1 MLKSDFP
8 IFKNNPWL
16 IFLDSAA
23 SSQKP
28 KYVIDGVSEF
38 VASSY
43 ANIHRGLYSLSEKSE
58 EAYHHSKELVGEL
71 LNCKASEIIYSYNST
86 YAINLI
92 AQSLVISDVLKTWD
106 MVLLWIR
113 EHHANILPRQI
124 LAERK
129 GFTIEFFT
137 ITDDYEIDRNDFDQ
151 KYSDKVK
158 VVSVSHVSN
167 VTGKIYDVKKIKSKL
182 RDDTFFLVDGS
193 QSVPNFPVDV
203 QDIGCDC
210 LVFTPHKMM
219 AYTGIGVA
227 YLKKEWIKKLVPMI
241 RGWWTIEDV
250 DVERHTLATNS
261 DKFEAGTPNII
272 WAVSL
277 LKALEYIKSIGG
289 MQKIR
294 EHEQQLVHYFMNKLR
309 DPAVNDGAGK
319 WRVESKKI
327 EIIWPM
333 TEEDRVAVFS
343 FIIANNTNFNNIG
356 ETFDAQNIAIRCG
369 GHCAYPLHKRFQ
381 KAGTCRMSAYV
392 YTEESDIDKFFTVLE
407 GLVK

>member
-1 MLKSDFP
+1 MIKKDFP

-16 IFLDSAA
+16 VFLDNAA
-23 SSQKP
+23 STQKP
-28 KYVIDGVSEF
+28 QYVIDGVSEF

-43 ANIHRGLYSLSEKSE
+43 ANIHRWLYSLSEKSE

-86 YAINLI
+86 YWINLI
-92 AQSLVISDVLKTWD
+92 AQSLVISDILNAWD
-106 MVLLWIR
+106 VVLLWIR

-124 LAERK
+124 LAQRK
-129 GFTIEFFT
+129 GFTIEFFN
-137 ITDDYEIDRNDFDQ
+137 IDAQYEIDRKDFDQ

-158 VVSVSHVSN
+158 VVSVAHVSN
-167 VTGKIYDVKKIKSKL
+167 VTGKIYDVKKIRSKL

-210 LVFTPHKMM
+210 LVFTGHKML
-219 AYTGIGVA
+219 AYTWIWA
-227 YLKKEWIKKLVPMI
+227 IYLKKERIKKIVPII

-250 DVERHTLATNS
+250 SIEWHTLAGNS

-277 LKALEYIKSIGG
+277 LKALEYIKSIWG
-289 MQKIR
+289 MKKIW
-294 EHEQQLVHYFMNKLR
+294 EHEQKLVKSFLQKLR
-309 DPAVNDGAGK
+309 DKGRGIRWKDSP
-319 WRVESKKI
+319 I
-327 EIIWPM
+327 EIIWPL
-333 TEEDRVAVFS
+333 TPEDRVAVFS
-343 FIIANNTNFNNIG
+343 FTLSNTTNFNKIG
-356 ETFDAQNIAIRCG
+356 ETFAEANIAIRCG
-369 GHCAYPLHKRFQ
+369 GHCAYPLHKRFK
-381 KAGTCRMSAYV
+381 KAWTCRMSGYIYNDEA
-392 YTEESDIDKFFTVLE
+392 DIKAFFDVLE

>member
-16 IFLDSAA
+16 VFLDSAA

-28 KYVIDGVSEF
+28 QYVIDGVSEF

-58 EAYHHSKELVGEL
+58 EAYHRSKELVGEL
-71 LNCKASEIIYSYNST
+71 INCKASEIIYSYNST

-92 AQSLVISDVLKTWD
+92 AQSLVISDIIKSWD
-106 MVLLWIR
+106 IVLLWVR

-129 GFTIEFFT
+129 GFKIEFFN
-137 ITDDYEIDRNDFDQ
+137 IDENYEIDRNDFDQ
-151 KYSDKVK
+151 KYTDKVK
-158 VVSVSHVSN
+158 VVSVGHVSN

-182 RDDTFFLVDGS
+182 RDDTFFLIDGS

-250 DVERHTLATNS
+250 DITWHTLATNS

-277 LKALEYIKSIGG
+277 LKAIEYIKSIWW
-289 MQKIR
+289 MKKIR
-294 EHEQQLVHYFMNKLR
+294 EHEQQLVKLCL
-309 DPAVNDGAGK
+309 AWFQK
-319 WRVESKKI
+319 FKEKVEI
-327 EIIWPM
+327 LWP
-333 TEEDRVAVFS
+333 TTDRIAVFS
-343 FIIANNTNFNNIG
+343 FILANNSNFNNIG
-356 ETFDAQNIAIRCG
+356 ETFADQNIAIRCG
-369 GHCAYPLHKRFQ
+369 GHCAYPLHKRFK

-392 YTEESDIDKFFTVLE
+392 YNDEADIDAFFTVLE

>member
-1 MLKSDFP
+1 MLKKDFP

-16 IFLDSAA
+16 IFLDNAA

-28 KYVIDGVSEF
+28 QYVIDGVSEF
-38 VASSY
+38 VANDY

-71 LNCKASEIIYSYNST
+71 LNGKASEIIYSYNST

-106 MVLLWIR
+106 VVLLWIR
-113 EHHANILPRQI
+113 EHHANILPWQI

-129 GFTIEFFT
+129 WFTIEFFN
-137 ITDDYEIDRNDFDQ
+137 IQDDYDIDRNDFDK
-151 KYSDKVK
+151 KYTNKVK
-158 VVSVSHVSN
+158 VVSVAHVSN

-210 LVFTPHKMM
+210 LIFTWHKMM
-219 AYTGIGVA
+219 AYTGIWVI
-227 YLKKEWIKKLVPMI
+227 YLKKEWIKTLVPMI
-241 RGWWTIEDV
+241 RGGWTIEDV
-250 DVERHTLATNS
+250 SVEGHVLATNS

-277 LKALEYIKSIGG
+277 GKAIEYIKSIWW
-289 MQKIR
+289 MKKIR
-294 EHEQQLVHYFMNKLR
+294 EHEQQLVHSIIHKLR
-309 DPAVNDGAGK
+309 DKGRGTSNSP
-319 WRVESKKI
+319 VEI
-327 EIIWPM
+327 LWPLNS
-333 TEEDRVAVFS
+333 DRVAVFS
-343 FIIANNTNFNNIG
+343 FLLANNTNFNNIG
-356 ETFDAQNIAIRCG
+356 ETFSDHNIAIRCG

-381 KAGTCRMSAYV
+381 KPGTCRMSGYI
-392 YTEESDIDKFFTVLE
+392 YNDEQDIARFFEVL
-407 GLVK
+407 GKII

>member
-1 MLKSDFP
+1 MIKKDFP

-16 IFLDSAA
+16 VFLDNAA
-23 SSQKP
+23 STQKP
-28 KYVIDGVSEF
+28 QYVIDGVSEF

-43 ANIHRGLYSLSEKSE
+43 ANIHRWLYSLSEKSE

-86 YAINLI
+86 YWINLI
-92 AQSLVISDVLKTWD
+92 AQSLVISDILNAWD
-106 MVLLWIR
+106 VVLLWIR

-124 LAERK
+124 LAQRK
-129 GFTIEFFT
+129 GFTIEFFN
-137 ITDDYEIDRNDFDQ
+137 IDAQYEIDRKDFDQ

-158 VVSVSHVSN
+158 VVSVAHVSN
-167 VTGKIYDVKKIKSKL
+167 VTGKIYDVKKIRSKL

-210 LVFTPHKMM
+210 LVFTGHKML
-219 AYTGIGVA
+219 AYTWIWA
-227 YLKKEWIKKLVPMI
+227 IYLKKERIKKIVPII

-250 DVERHTLATNS
+250 SIEWHTLAGNS

-277 LKALEYIKSIGG
+277 LKALEYIKSIWG
-289 MQKIR
+289 MKKIW
-294 EHEQQLVHYFMNKLR
+294 EHEQKLVKSFLQNLR
-309 DPAVNDGAGK
+309 DKGRGTRWKDSP
-319 WRVESKKI
+319 I
-327 EIIWPM
+327 EIIWPL
-333 TEEDRVAVFS
+333 TPEDRVAVFS
-343 FIIANNTNFNNIG
+343 FTLSNTTNFNKIG
-356 ETFDAQNIAIRCG
+356 ETFAEANIAIRCG
-369 GHCAYPLHKRFQ
+369 GHCAYPLHKRFK
-381 KAGTCRMSAYV
+381 KAWTCRMSGYIYNDEA
-392 YTEESDIDKFFTVLE
+392 DIKAFFDVLE

>member
-1 MLKSDFP
+1 MKNDFP

-16 IFLDSAA
+16 IFLDNAA
-23 SSQKP
+23 STQKP
-28 KYVIDGVSEF
+28 QYVIDGVSEF
-38 VASSY
+38 VANEY

-58 EAYHHSKELVGEL
+58 EAYHHSKTLVGEL

-86 YAINLI
+86 YGINLI
-92 AQSLVISDVLKTWD
+92 AQSLVISDIITSWD
-106 MVLLWIR
+106 VVLLWIR

-129 GFTIEFFT
+129 WFTIEFFT
-137 ITDDYEIDRNDFDQ
+137 IDENYEIDRDDFDK
-151 KYSDKVK
+151 KYTDKVK
-158 VVSVSHVSN
+158 VVSVGHVSN

-210 LVFTPHKMM
+210 LVFTWHKMM
-219 AYTGIGVA
+219 AYTGIWII
-227 YLKKEWIKKLVPMI
+227 YLQKKWIKKLVPMI

-250 DVERHTLATNS
+250 DISWHTLATNS

-277 LKALEYIKSIGG
+277 SKALEYIKSIGG

-294 EHEQQLVHYFMNKLR
+294 EHEQQLVKLCL
-309 DPAVNDGAGK
+309 DGFSK
-319 WRVESKKI
+319 IKDKVEI
-327 EIIWPM
+327 LWP
-333 TEEDRVAVFS
+333 TNVDRVAVFS
-343 FIIANNTNFNNIG
+343 FTLTNNTNFNNIG
-356 ETFDAQNIAIRCG
+356 EKFSDHNIAIRCG
-369 GHCAYPLHKRFQ
+369 GHCAYPLHKHFN
-381 KAGTCRMSAYV
+381 KPWTCRMSWYI
-392 YTEESDIDKFFTVLE
+392 YNDEEDIKAFFKALE